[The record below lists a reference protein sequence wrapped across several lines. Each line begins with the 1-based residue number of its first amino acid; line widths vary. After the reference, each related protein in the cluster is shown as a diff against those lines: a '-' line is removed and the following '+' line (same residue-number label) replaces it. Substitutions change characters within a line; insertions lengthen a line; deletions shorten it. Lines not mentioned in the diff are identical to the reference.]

1 VEIHLPDS
9 VGQGNAAGRQKQ
21 NGPTSVSIAEAADDR
36 RGHELKEREEGA
48 EKTTEKDRNERV
60 RRTDQWAEAFD
71 VRLLLEVENI
81 VLFIA
86 DTHHK

>member
-1 VEIHLPDS
+1 VEFPLTVTNTHCLIKCKTGVEIHLPDS

-48 EKTTEKDRNERV
+48 EKTSEKDRNE
-60 RRTDQWAEAFD
+60 
-71 VRLLLEVENI
+71 
-81 VLFIA
+81 
-86 DTHHK
+86 